1 MKILKSVLII
11 AAVVSMAVPSY
22 AGIKPSN
29 PAFIAEH
36 HSVTPKIS
44 VADDSSLPVS
54 YDLRDY
60 GRIPPIRDQNP

>member
-29 PAFIAEH
+29 PAFITGH
-36 HSVTPKIS
+36 HSVTPPTKFPLLLTAVFQYPMI
-44 VADDSSLPVS
+44 
-54 YDLRDY
+54 
-60 GRIPPIRDQNP
+60 